1 MDDYAYVHFLVLALL
16 APVLL
21 LCGTA
26 AQILRLP
33 LITGYVLGGIVV
45 GPYCLG
51 ILNVD
56 ALQALAVVD
65 HACLAIIAFSAGA
78 ELQIGDVRRIKKQV
92 TCITLGVC
100 IATWLSVF
108 GLLMAIAPSLPM
120 TASLPTSQSAAV
132 VSLAA
137 TLMMARSPASMIA
150 VLKETGG
157 RGPYS
162 SLVMAVVI
170 VKDVV
175 VFICF
180 AVNIEMS
187 DVVMRK
193 SGEGFGI
200 SILFE
205 PVASLAVSTVL
216 GLMFGIL
223 IGRLLGVPARPF
235 NVLLRRLPPAAQTRA
250 KAVMRTAAIALL
262 AMSIFWTALQLHAE
276 PLLACVL
283 AGIITTNR
291 KGEAASKGIHEDLGT
306 ALTHLMPLVNMA
318 FFSLAGA
325 SLLLGRVV
333 ATLWVAVGVYTVRL
347 LAIYLGSWVGAW
359 MGETPT
365 EHRRKVW
372 QGMIT
377 QAGVAMGLAKAVA
390 ARFPSWGPDFVF
402 LMMSV
407 IMMNLFT
414 GPSMFRSAVI
424 STGEA
429 RALQLPSVSN
439 DTSFPSPKKLADG
452 LADDDGRHKHED
464 LRHKHSPSALLGR
477 SESL

>member
-1 MDDYAYVHFLVLALL
+1 MDGYSWIHFLVLALL

-26 AQILRLP
+26 AQLVRLP
-33 LITGYVLGGIVV
+33 LITGYVLGGIIV
-45 GPYCLG
+45 GPYCLR
-51 ILNVD
+51 ILNAD

-78 ELQIGDVRRIKKQV
+78 ELQVGDVRRIKKQ
-92 TCITLGVC
+92 
-100 IATWLSVF
+100 
-108 GLLMAIAPSLPM
+108 
-120 TASLPTSQSAAV
+120 
-132 VSLAA
+132 
-137 TLMMARSPASMIA
+137 IA

-162 SLVMAVVI
+162 SLVMAVII

-180 AVNIEMS
+180 AVNIEVS

-200 SILFE
+200 SILLE
-205 PVASLAVSTVL
+205 PVVSLAVSTVL
-216 GLMFGIL
+216 GLMFGVL
-223 IGRLLGVPARPF
+223 IGRLLAAPARPF
-235 NVLLRRLPPAAQTRA
+235 NVLLRRLPHPAQSR
-250 KAVMRTAAIALL
+250 
-262 AMSIFWTALQLHAE
+262 
-276 PLLACVL
+276 
-283 AGIITTNR
+283 
-291 KGEAASKGIHEDLGT
+291 GEAASKAIHEDLGI

-333 ATLWVAVGVYTVRL
+333 ATLWVAVAVYAVRL
-347 LAIYLGSWVGAW
+347 LAVYLGSRLGAWVG
-359 MGETPT
+359 GTPT

-390 ARFPSWGPDFVF
+390 VRFPAWGPDFVF
-402 LMMSV
+402 LMDWSSSCYHPVTQRCAGVVVVQMSV
-407 IMMNLFT
+407 IMMNLFS
-414 GPSMFRSAVI
+414 GPPMFRSAVI

-429 RALQLPSVSN
+429 RALQLPSVAN
-439 DTSFPSPKKLADG
+439 DAGFPSPKKLMDS
-452 LADDDGRHKHED
+452 LDDEEPSRQ
-464 LRHKHSPSALLGR
+464 KHSPSGLHGR